1 VLPSITSS
9 HRSAGPGGEMV
20 ADCRCRQLY
29 VSQFL
34 GRGYSFPSQP
44 GEQTAVM
51 ERQELTLIAGKPVRY
66 RIRRSKRARYITLS
80 VDKRDGL
87 VVVMPSR
94 ATLAEI
100 PPVLNE
106 YATWIDRQL
115 EKHGVR
121 NGPLRKE
128 YVTGSV
134 LMFRGQPRR
143 LEIRPLP
150 ANRKRSRVD
159 FAPAGLLVSLAS
171 EDGLQVKKVLIRWLR
186 KQAAVFIRERVRD
199 LATIIGLSPTKV
211 IVGER
216 ISRWGS
222 CSPRGTLSFCYRLV
236 MAPPPVLDAVVA
248 HELCHL
254 RHLNH
259 GPKFYRLFK
268 LACPDYRRHAEW
280 LKNHEDD
287 LLL

>member
-1 VLPSITSS
+1 
-9 HRSAGPGGEMV
+9 M
-20 ADCRCRQLY
+20 D
-29 VSQFL
+29 
-34 GRGYSFPSQP
+34 
-44 GEQTAVM
+44 
-51 ERQELTLIAGKPVRY
+51 RQEITIIAGKPVRY
-66 RIRRSKRARYITLS
+66 RIRRSKRARHITLS

-87 VVVMPSR
+87 VVVMPQR
-94 ATLAEI
+94 TTLAEVS
-100 PPVLNE
+100 PVLAE

-121 NGPLRKE
+121 YGPVRKE
-128 YVTGSV
+128 YVSGSE
-134 LMFRGQPRR
+134 LRFRGQPRR
-143 LEIRPLP
+143 IEIRPLP
-150 ANRKRSRVD
+150 AGRKRSRVD
-159 FAPAGLLVSLAS
+159 LAENGLVVALAP
-171 EDGLQVKKVLIRWLR
+171 EDGFRVKEVLGKWLR
-186 KQAAVFIRERVRD
+186 KQAGFIIRERVWD
-199 LATIIGLSPTKV
+199 LAKTIGLFPAKV

-259 GPKFYRLFK
+259 SPRFYRLFR

-280 LKNHEDD
+280 LRDHEDD